1 MVREVLNRN
10 GEISV
15 YYWTNDN
22 SWSPIWF
29 QPESSCGVYGVC
41 GAYGVYFTRENIQSR
56 RCMEGF
62 HPRNAAAWSSQEW
75 WSSGCVRRTP
85 LNCAAMNR
93 SVSGTTDGFLQVME
107 PTRRGCKTA
116 CLNNCSCAFTDS
128 NSVVCK
134 LWFGDLV
141 SMRDKATSSDGQPL
155 FIPLAASVVSHLSAQ
170 AGRSR
175 SRVVALCISIPLGV
189 AILSSLFIGA
199 CFIQRRHR
207 RLLQKVEE
215 YDAPTS
221 LRTFTY
227 KELKIATNN
236 FAHKLGTEAFG
247 CVFKATLP
255 DNTLVAVKRL
265 EDSAQVEKQFLAEIS
280 TIGNIHHMNLVRL
293 RGFCVEGSKM
303 MIVYEYMQNGSLNS
317 FMSYKSKEEDKVLE
331 WNTRFGIALGTAM
344 GLLYLHEE
352 CRDRIIHSDIK
363 PENVLLHADFSA
375 KVAHFGLAKLVGKEF
390 SRVLTT
396 TRGTRGYLPPEWLTL
411 LEIISGR
418 RNSDLSVQDSQR
430 YFPTWAAV
438 QIRKGNTISIV
449 DERIAYK
456 AYVEEVIRSVVIS
469 ILCNPT
475 MAQVVQILEG
485 KSEGNVEKY
494 KRCLQAL
501 IDDHCLYYKF

>member
-1 MVREVLNRN
+1 MMVREVLNRN

-29 QPESSCGVYGVC
+29 QPESSCGVYGGC
-41 GAYGVYFTRENIQSR
+41 GAYGVCFTRENIQSC
-56 RCMEGF
+56 RCTEGF
-62 HPRNAAAWSSQEW
+62 HPRNAAVWSSQEW

-85 LNCAAMNR
+85 LNCAAINR

-107 PTRRGCKTA
+107 PTRRGCKIA

-175 SRVVALCISIPLGV
+175 SRLVALYISIPLGV

-236 FAHKLGTEAFG
+236 FSHKLGKEAFG

-265 EDSAQVEKQFLAEIS
+265 EDSAQAEKQFLAEIC

-331 WNTRFGIALGTAM
+331 WNTRFGIALG
-344 GLLYLHEE
+344 
-352 CRDRIIHSDIK
+352 
-363 PENVLLHADFSA
+363 
-375 KVAHFGLAKLVGKEF
+375 
-390 SRVLTT
+390 
-396 TRGTRGYLPPEWLTL
+396 
-411 LEIISGR
+411 R

-430 YFPTWAAV
+430 YFPTWSAV
-438 QIRKGNTISIV
+438 QIQKGNTIGIV

-456 AYVEEVIRSVVIS
+456 ADVEEVIRSVVIS
-469 ILCNPT
+469 ILCIPT

>member
-1 MVREVLNRN
+1 MMVREVLNRN

-189 AILSSLFIGA
+189 AILSSLFIG
-199 CFIQRRHR
+199 
-207 RLLQKVEE
+207 
-215 YDAPTS
+215 
-221 LRTFTY
+221 
-227 KELKIATNN
+227 
-236 FAHKLGTEAFG
+236 
-247 CVFKATLP
+247 
-255 DNTLVAVKRL
+255 
-265 EDSAQVEKQFLAEIS
+265 
-280 TIGNIHHMNLVRL
+280 
-293 RGFCVEGSKM
+293 
-303 MIVYEYMQNGSLNS
+303 
-317 FMSYKSKEEDKVLE
+317 
-331 WNTRFGIALGTAM
+331 
-344 GLLYLHEE
+344 
-352 CRDRIIHSDIK
+352 
-363 PENVLLHADFSA
+363 
-375 KVAHFGLAKLVGKEF
+375 
-390 SRVLTT
+390 
-396 TRGTRGYLPPEWLTL
+396 
-411 LEIISGR
+411 R